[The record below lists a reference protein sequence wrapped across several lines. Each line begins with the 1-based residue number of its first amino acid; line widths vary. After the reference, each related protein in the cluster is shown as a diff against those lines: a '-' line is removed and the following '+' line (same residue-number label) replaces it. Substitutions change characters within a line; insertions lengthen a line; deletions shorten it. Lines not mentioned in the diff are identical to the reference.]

1 MSRKFNRKAL
11 KLPGIDYKKS
21 FYIGM
26 AWPMTSQEY
35 LVSLT
40 PKGWTCECSGFV
52 YHGKCKHITQ
62 CHTKMC
68 A

>member
-1 MSRKFNRKAL
+1 MSRKFNRKPL
-11 KLPGIDYKKS
+11 KLQGIDYKKS

-40 PKGWTCECSGFV
+40 NKGWTCECNGFV
-52 YHGKCKHITQ
+52 YHGKCKHIIS
-62 CHTKMC
+62 CHEKMC